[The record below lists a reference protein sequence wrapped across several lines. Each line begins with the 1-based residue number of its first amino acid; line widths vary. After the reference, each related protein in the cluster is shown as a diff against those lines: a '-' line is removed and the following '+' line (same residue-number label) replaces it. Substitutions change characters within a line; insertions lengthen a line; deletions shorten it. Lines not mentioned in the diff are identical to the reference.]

1 MSDDR
6 IEPRIMASST
16 VRPTLVVA
24 PPTPARPA
32 ELTPGVSSAADVRAV
47 VLAMKSKDA
56 AKLLEPLGYV
66 VDLVPDDGSSDPK
79 PRGSNA
85 ERVRL
90 TVADGK
96 VTGVEFG

>member
-1 MSDDR
+1 MSDDK

-24 PPTPARPA
+24 PSTSARAP
-32 ELTPGVSSAADVRAV
+32 ELTPGVSSAADVEAL
-47 VLAMKSKDA
+47 VLGMKSKDA
-56 AKLLEPLGYV
+56 AKLLEPIGYV
-66 VDLVPDDGSSDPK
+66 VDLVPEGSSDPE

-85 ERVRL
+85 ERVIL

-96 VTGVEFG
+96 VTGAAFG

>member
-1 MSDDR
+1 MSDDK

-24 PPTPARPA
+24 PAASARPA
-32 ELTPGVSSAADVRAV
+32 GLTPGVSSAADVGAAV
-47 VLAMKSKDA
+47 LGMKSKDA

-66 VDLVPDDGSSDPK
+66 VDLVPDEGSSDPK
-79 PRGSNA
+79 RRGSNA
-85 ERVRL
+85 ERVIL

-96 VTGVEFG
+96 VTGVAFG